1 MNSRWAGHQW
11 MRPIA
16 AVLPAVLLLNACS
29 NKGPQAG
36 ELLLSAAN
44 YSVEEGAGTATITVF
59 RNGPNLT
66 QARVNYA
73 VSAGTATAGSDFTAV
88 SGTLSWDVG
97 DAEPKTIV
105 VPILEDTIIEG
116 NETFTVTLSDPFL
129 ADLGAPSM
137 ATVTIIDNDAV
148 GDSVGLVGNQIV
160 TFNRAAPANA
170 TSVVT
175 VSGLAAGETLLGLD
189 RRPADGALIALSSA
203 GKLYTLNAGTGVAT
217 LKSTLIA
224 DATDTTSPYTSL
236 SGTRFGVDFN
246 PVPDRLRVVS
256 DTGLNL
262 RINVD
267 TGATITDGVING
279 AATGYST
286 AAYTNSFAAACRTA
300 LYTIDAQGNQLL
312 LQNPPNDGT
321 AVVVGPLGVDVDT
334 VNAFDIATDAA
345 GANSALAA
353 LSVGGSTALYS
364 INLGT
369 GAAIRIANLPLATS
383 AYSGLALSIAT
394 GSRPQAA
401 GDTLGLSESG
411 KLVSFNR
418 AAPAKLCTATA
429 ISGVGAGETLVGFDT
444 RPADGLLYA
453 LSSGSKIY
461 TVDKATAAAT
471 LKSTLTVALAGSEF
485 GVDFNPVP
493 DRLRVTSDT
502 GQNLRIDVST
512 GATTTDGALN
522 VGGSARGATAV
533 GYTNSLAGGNAATLT
548 TTTYYLDSANDQLL
562 TSTNPNAGEL
572 SVVGSLGVDI
582 SGINGFDINGSDN
595 TATIAVNAQGTATT
609 TLHTIDLTTGAASA
623 SLGTVGGGE
632 RLLGVTAFAAPA
644 VATVYGLTSND
655 ELVKFSPAIPG
666 TVTTVGTLSGLQGGE
681 SVLGLDFRPSTGKL
695 YALTSAG
702 KLYTVDTAT
711 AALTAASTLS
721 ADATDNTSPFT
732 AIGTDTAYGVD
743 FNPTG
748 PVALR
753 IVGNAGQNLRV
764 GNPDTGNTFTDTG
777 LSYGAFGISA
787 AAYTNSF
794 AGTTATSLFVIDP
807 TTDRLFLQAPPNDG
821 VLKDR
826 GPLGVDASSV
836 NGFDIV
842 GADAAYAALTVGA
855 ETALYRIDVTSAWVA
870 SRATRIAAIGTTG
883 SVKGL
888 AIATAMVA
896 PADPTI
902 VALVRSAGVDTLVSF
917 ASSAPAAVSA
927 PVIISGLAVGEVLI
941 DIDFRPATG
950 ALYGLSASGAVYT
963 IDTATGV
970 ATAAAALTADPT
982 DTTAPYTG
990 LAGATFGI
998 DFNPVPDRLRVVTD
1012 AGQNLR
1018 INVGN
1023 GITITDGTLTRPPQ
1037 AVAAAYTN
1045 SFRASTAT
1053 QLFVIDGNSAG
1064 LSLQAPPN
1072 DGVLRSINALGVN
1085 LTNASAIG
1093 FDIAGGANGFVLA
1106 ALVVDG
1112 ATQSSLY
1119 RVNLAT
1125 GQATLVAP
1133 IGASTPLRALSIEVK

>member
-1 MNSRWAGHQW
+1 MNSRWVKS
-11 MRPIA
+11 PIA
-16 AVLPAVLLLNACS
+16 AVLPAVFLLNACS
-29 NKGPQAG
+29 DKGPQAG

-73 VSAGTATAGSDFTAV
+73 VSAGSATAGADFTTV

-97 DAEPKTIV
+97 DAEPKSIV

-116 NETFTVTLSDPFL
+116 NETFTVTLSEPFL
-129 ADLGAPSM
+129 ADLGSPAT

-148 GDSVGLVGNQIV
+148 GDSVGLVGNQLV
-160 TFNRAAPANA
+160 TFNRAAPASA

-175 VSGLAAGETLLGLD
+175 VSGLAAGETLVGLD
-189 RRPADGALIALSSA
+189 RRPADGALIALSTA
-203 GKLYTLNAGTGVAT
+203 GKLYTIDAGTGAAT

-224 DATDTTSPYTSL
+224 DPTDTSNPYASL
-236 SGTRFGVDFN
+236 SGARFGVDFN

-286 AAYTNSFAAACRTA
+286 AAYTNSFGAACRTA
-300 LYTIDAQGNQLL
+300 LYAIDAQTNQLL

-321 AVVVGPLGVDVDT
+321 AVVVGPLGVDVDA

-345 GANSALAA
+345 GANSAFAA
-353 LSVGGSTALYS
+353 LSVSGSTALYS
-364 INLGT
+364 INLST
-369 GAAIRIANLPLATS
+369 GAATRVAALPLATS
-383 AYSGLALSIAT
+383 AYSGLALSIAS

-401 GDTLGLSESG
+401 GDTLGLTESS

-418 AAPAKLCTATA
+418 AAPAKLCTSTA
-429 ISGVGAGETLVGFDT
+429 VSGLGAGEALVGFDT

-453 LSSGSKIY
+453 LSNASKLY
-461 TVDKATAAAT
+461 TIDKTTAAAT
-471 LKSTLTVALAGSEF
+471 LKSTLTTALAGSEF

-512 GATTTDGALN
+512 GATTVDGALN

-533 GYTNSLAGGNAATLT
+533 GYTNSLAGGNAASLT

-572 SVVGSLGVDI
+572 SVVGSLGVDV

-595 TATIAVNAQGTATT
+595 TATIAVNAQGTTTT
-609 TLHTIDLTTGAASA
+609 TLHTIDLATGAASA

-644 VATVYGLTSND
+644 VATVYGLTSGD
-655 ELVKFSPAIPG
+655 ELVKFSPATPG
-666 TVTTVGTLSGLQGGE
+666 TVTTVGALSGLQGGE

-695 YALTSAG
+695 YAFTSAG
-702 KLYTVDTAT
+702 RLYTVDTAT
-711 AALTAASTLS
+711 AALTAASTLA
-721 ADATDNTSPFT
+721 ADASDTSDAF
-732 AIGTDTAYGVD
+732 AGLGADSVYGVD

-753 IVGNAGQNLRV
+753 IVGNAGRNLRV
-764 GNPDTGNTFTDTG
+764 GNPDAGNTFTDG
-777 LSYGAFGISA
+777 ALSYGTFGVSG

-794 AGTTATSLFVIDP
+794 AGTATTSLFVIDP
-807 TTDRLFLQAPPNDG
+807 TSDRLFLQAPPNDG

-842 GADAAYAALTVGA
+842 GVDTAFAALTVNA
-855 ETALYRIDVTSAWVA
+855 VTSLYRIDVSSAFSA
-870 SRATRIAAIGTTG
+870 ARATSIGAIGVSG

-888 AIATAMVA
+888 AIATATVA

-902 VALVRSAGVDTLVSF
+902 VALVGAAGVDSLVSF
-917 ASSAPAAVSA
+917 AASAPATVSA
-927 PVIISGLAVGEVLI
+927 PVIITGLAVGDALI

-950 ALYGLSASGAVYT
+950 ALYGLSGSGAIYT
-963 IDTATGV
+963 IDTVTGF
-970 ATAAAALTADPT
+970 ATAVPALTADPT

-990 LAGATFGI
+990 LNGTALGI

-1053 QLFVIDGNSAG
+1053 QLFVLDGNSAG

-1072 DGVLRSINALGVN
+1072 DGVLRSINTLGVN
-1085 LTNASAIG
+1085 LTDASAIG
-1093 FDIAGGANGFVLA
+1093 FDIAGGANGFALA

-1112 ATQSSLY
+1112 ATQSSLF

-1133 IGASTPLRALSIEVK
+1133 IGVPTPLRALSIEVK